1 MSNNNTPKNEWEQQ
15 YEREYR
21 RIIQAI
27 KRQEKLG
34 YFVPEEV
41 RPEKPSKIKN
51 VTSHHVQKLI
61 ELTPKK
67 IRKSSVYVDTDTGE
81 AYPGLD
87 VVNSHHIAK
96 PSTAKI
102 RETTPKKPKQIS
114 PQTVNT
120 RNGKRKKSKKEK
132 TETQPPNA
140 PPKENNLNMQIIDTI
155 NNLLSE
161 WQPAP
166 YWHTSFLQRKTE
178 NYHKISALWKETL
191 ETEGEYEVAY
201 RLESNA
207 SEFIR
212 LVERLL
218 YSSDSVVED
227 DFNMGRFL
235 EMLIGRPLTAFESD
249 YYSEMARE
257 AAMDSLRGENSIG

>member
-1 MSNNNTPKNEWEQQ
+1 MPRNDTPKSKWYEQ
-15 YEREYR
+15 YSKEYR
-21 RIIQAI
+21 RISQAI
-27 KRQEKLG
+27 RRQEKLG

-41 RPEKPSKIKN
+41 RPIKPSKMPTIKK
-51 VTSHHVQKLI
+51 SDVQKLI
-61 ELTPKK
+61 RLTPKK
-67 IRKSSVYVDTDTGE
+67 IRKESVWIDTDSGE
-81 AYPGLD
+81 AFSGLD
-87 VVNSHHIAK
+87 IVKSHHKAK
-96 PSTAKI
+96 PSTAKT
-102 RETTPKKPKQIS
+102 RKTTSTK
-114 PQTVNT
+114 
-120 RNGKRKKSKKEK
+120 KRKQRK
-132 TETQPPNA
+132 TKTPEPEPTA
-140 PPKENNLNMQIIDTI
+140 PPIENNLNMQIIQSI
-155 NNLLSE
+155 NNLLEE

-166 YWHTSFLQRKTE
+166 YWHASFLQRKTE
-178 NYHKISALWKETL
+178 NYHKISTLWKETL
-191 ETEGEYEVAY
+191 ENEGEYEVAY

-218 YSSDSVVED
+218 YSSDSTIED